1 MHSVPQVADRVA
13 DSRSG
18 SRDTLSTQTL
28 QQLIEWLKQDKFKPG
43 SKLPS
48 QNELIDRFGISRTGV
63 REALQ
68 MMSVLNLIEIRPGLG
83 CFVKQVSSEY
93 IVNADVL
100 AILLKKEAI
109 LQVVETRKIVEA
121 GTAALAAERGALED
135 FWFIEDVLTR
145 LERAIHRGDSVALIA
160 PEVHFGIAKASHN
173 DVLIKLVRSFIH
185 LMAKAGAL
193 IESDAEDPE
202 SFKRNEHASHQ
213 ELYEVVCS
221 RDPLKARDVMIRH
234 ITDSEH
240 LIIEAFR
247 KVEAHP

>member
-1 MHSVPQVADRVA
+1 L
-13 DSRSG
+13 
-18 SRDTLSTQTL
+18 RDTLSTQTL
-28 QQLIEWLKQDKFKPG
+28 QQLIEWLRQDKFKPG

-48 QNELIDRFGISRTGV
+48 QNELIERFGISRTGI

-83 CFVKQVSSEY
+83 CFVKQVSPEY

-121 GTAALAAERGALED
+121 GTAALAAERGTLED

-145 LERAIHRGDSVALIA
+145 LERAIQRGESVALIA

-173 DVLIKLVRSFIH
+173 DVLSKLVRSLIH
-185 LMAKAGAL
+185 LMAKAGEL
-193 IESDAEDPE
+193 IESEAEDAED
-202 SFKRNEHASHQ
+202 FKRNELVSHR
-213 ELYEVVCS
+213 ELYHVVRS
-221 RDPLKARDVMIRH
+221 GDSHKAREAMMHH
-234 ITDSEH
+234 IAESEQ
-240 LIIEAFR
+240 LIVTAF
-247 KVEAHP
+247 KKAEGQV

>member
-1 MHSVPQVADRVA
+1 MHSVHQVADRVA
-13 DSRSG
+13 ESRPAP
-18 SRDTLSTQTL
+18 RDTLSTQTL

-83 CFVKQVSSEY
+83 CFVKQVSPEY

-121 GTAALAAERGALED
+121 GTAALAAERGTLED

-145 LERAIHRGDSVALIA
+145 LERAIQRGDSVALIA

-202 SFKRNEHASHQ
+202 AFKRNEHASHQ